1 MLEIRRLNTV
11 DEFNKGITALT
22 EIFIEEYPYYSKW
35 IEKNLEQFRTGEKQ
49 IYLAIG
55 IILTRKK
62 N

>member
-49 IYLAIG
+49 IYQF
-55 IILTRKK
+55 
-62 N
+62 